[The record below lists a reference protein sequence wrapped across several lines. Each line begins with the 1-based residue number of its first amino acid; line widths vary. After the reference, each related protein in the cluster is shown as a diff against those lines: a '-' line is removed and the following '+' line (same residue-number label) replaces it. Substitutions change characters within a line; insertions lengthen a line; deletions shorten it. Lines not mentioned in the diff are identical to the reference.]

1 MNLMRSGLDS
11 DCKGEMN
18 GICKKLHPRELLG
31 MTAKGWFRA
40 LRVVVLTC
48 LACSV
53 PLTTH
58 GQSTQPNDNPFA
70 SLGPTQSTAN
80 QNTQNQNSG
89 SDSTNQQLPQ
99 LPQTQQEGSTL
110 NGVPNLGIGN
120 TSSDSSTERNG
131 RRVGQNGYVYEPPVQ
146 LTPYQRL
153 VASSIG
159 KVLPIYGSTLFSNVP
174 ATFAPVDRVPVTP
187 EYLIGPGDELLV
199 RLWGQVTL
207 DGHFTVDRSG
217 NVYLPQVGAI
227 RVAGIPFEKLT
238 DYLRAQIGRT
248 FRNFDINVNIG
259 QLRSIQIFIVGE
271 AKRPGSY
278 TVSSLSTLV
287 NALFASG
294 GPGPMGSMRDIQVKR
309 NGEAVV
315 TFDFYDLLL
324 KGDKSK
330 DVQLVSGDVIYIPP
344 VGPMVAVAGSVDVP
358 ALYELK
364 KESTVSELLRL
375 SGGLSTLAQDKQIR
389 IERLKLHDSRSVVD
403 VKLDAAGLATELH
416 DGDIIEVSPII
427 DRFKDS
433 VTLRGN
439 VAEPRRFAWFP
450 GMRVRDIIPD
460 KDALLTRDYWL
471 QRNRLGLP
479 ILDSTPAVRLYAPD
493 APTAQYNGAGISPVS
508 PIVLP
513 SLTYSQRLAAAQDND
528 ANVYGINPKQP
539 LGRTDNSTTPLSTSV
554 GDDLNSTQSDAQSS
568 LPLGDNANNARS
580 TNNSRAGGL
589 GTGDARNDTD
599 ASSATGSSV
608 SAAVTGTSQRFPA
621 KNAVVLNA
629 PEVDWAY
636 AVIQRLNRNDLSSQL
651 IPFNLGKVI
660 LDGSATDNL
669 ELEAG
674 DVVTIFSKSDIRV
687 PQSQQTKYVRLE
699 GEFSASGTYSV
710 APGETLRQLV
720 TRAGG
725 LTSGAYLY
733 GSQFTRESARVIQ
746 QQRLNDYAADLDRRI
761 KLAEANAANNAISPQ
776 DDVQDVAALQNART
790 VAQRLRQLKST
801 GRIIL
806 DMGADSK
813 TVADIPDLPLEDGDV
828 FIVPQMPLTVD
839 VFGAVY
845 NQTSFLY
852 NPQKRVG
859 DYLHQAGGGTR
870 TADNGRSY
878 IVRAD
883 GAIVSRQYSSGILGR
898 FDSTR
903 LNPGDA
909 VVVPEQVDK
918 RPLLRNLVDIATI
931 FGQFGLGIAA
941 INVLR

>member
-1 MNLMRSGLDS
+1 
-11 DCKGEMN
+11 
-18 GICKKLHPRELLG
+18 
-31 MTAKGWFRA
+31 
-40 LRVVVLTC
+40 
-48 LACSV
+48 
-53 PLTTH
+53 
-58 GQSTQPNDNPFA
+58 
-70 SLGPTQSTAN
+70 
-80 QNTQNQNSG
+80 
-89 SDSTNQQLPQ
+89 
-99 LPQTQQEGSTL
+99 
-110 NGVPNLGIGN
+110 
-120 TSSDSSTERNG
+120 
-131 RRVGQNGYVYEPPVQ
+131 
-146 LTPYQRL
+146 
-153 VASSIG
+153 
-159 KVLPIYGSTLFSNVP
+159 
-174 ATFAPVDRVPVTP
+174 
-187 EYLIGPGDELLV
+187 
-199 RLWGQVTL
+199 
-207 DGHFTVDRSG
+207 
-217 NVYLPQVGAI
+217 
-227 RVAGIPFEKLT
+227 
-238 DYLRAQIGRT
+238 
-248 FRNFDINVNIG
+248 
-259 QLRSIQIFIVGE
+259 
-271 AKRPGSY
+271 
-278 TVSSLSTLV
+278 
-287 NALFASG
+287 
-294 GPGPMGSMRDIQVKR
+294 
-309 NGEAVV
+309 
-315 TFDFYDLLL
+315 
-324 KGDKSK
+324 
-330 DVQLVSGDVIYIPP
+330 
-344 VGPMVAVAGSVDVP
+344 MVAVAGSVDVP

-725 LTSGAYLY
+725 LTSGAYPY

>member
-1 MNLMRSGLDS
+1 MRVGLES
-11 DCKGEMN
+11 DCKGEMSGN
-18 GICKKLHPRELLG
+18 CKNLHQRELLI
-31 MTAKGWFRA
+31 MTTKEW
-40 LRVVVLTC
+40 LRTLCVAILTC
-48 LACSV
+48 LACST
-53 PLTTH
+53 PLTAYA
-58 GQSTQPNDNPFA
+58 QSTSPNDNIFGA
-70 SLGPTQSTAN
+70 LSPTQSTPA
-80 QNTQNQNSG
+80 QGASDQSTSG
-89 SDSTNQQLPQ
+89 QSAVAPTNQQLPQ
-99 LPQTQQEGSTL
+99 LPDFSQDGTSL
-110 NGVPNLGIGN
+110 NGTQTGN
-120 TSSDSSTERNG
+120 RSSDLLTDRNG
-131 RRVGQNGYVYEPPVQ
+131 RRVGQNGLEPPVL
-146 LTPYQRL
+146 LTPFQRL
-153 VASSIG
+153 VASSVG
-159 KVLPIYGSTLFSNVP
+159 KVLPIFGSNLFNNVP
-174 ATFAPVDRVPVTP
+174 ATFAPVDRIPVTP
-187 EYLIGPGDELLV
+187 EYLIGPGDELLI

-217 NVYLPQVGAI
+217 NVYLPQVGAV
-227 RVAGIPFEKLT
+227 RVAGIPFAKLT
-238 DYLRAQIGRT
+238 DYLRAQIGRN

-259 QLRSIQIFIVGE
+259 QLRSIQIFVVGE

-294 GPGPMGSMRDIQVKR
+294 GPGPMGSLRNIQVKR
-309 NGEAVV
+309 NGEAVI

-364 KESTVSELLRL
+364 KESMVSELLGL
-375 SGGLSTLAQDKQIR
+375 SGGLSTLAQDKQVR
-389 IERLKLHDSRSVVD
+389 IERLAQHDSRAVVD
-403 VKLDAAGLATELH
+403 VKLDVTGLATPLH
-416 DGDIIEVSPII
+416 DGDIVEVSPII
-427 DRFKDS
+427 DRFKGA

-460 KDALLTRDYWL
+460 KEALLTRDYWL

-479 ILDSTPAVRLYAPD
+479 ILDSTPDVRLYAPD
-493 APTAQYNGAGISPVS
+493 APTGQYSGVGVAPVS
-508 PIVLP
+508 PVVLP
-513 SLTYSQRLAAAQDND
+513 SLTYSQRLAAAQDSD
-528 ANVYGINPKQP
+528 TNVYGINPKQP
-539 LGRTDNSTTPLSTSV
+539 FGKNDNSMFPSPAV
-554 GDDLNSTQSDAQSS
+554 RDDATSTQADTQNGVPSGDQGNNGRSNTSS
-568 LPLGDNANNARS
+568 ANGA
-580 TNNSRAGGL
+580 L
-589 GTGDARNDTD
+589 GTKSAPNETD
-599 ASSATGSSV
+599 ASNGTGSSV
-608 SAAVTGTSQRFPA
+608 SAAVTGTAQRFPI
-621 KNAVVLNA
+621 KNSVVLNA

-636 AVIQRLNRNDLSSQL
+636 AVVQRLNRNDLSSQL
-651 IPFNLGKVI
+651 IPFNLGKVV
-660 LDGSATDNL
+660 LDGSNTDNL

-674 DVVTIFSKSDIRV
+674 DVVTIFSKADIRV

-699 GEFSASGTYSV
+699 GEFIASGTYSV
-710 APGETLRQLV
+710 GPGETLRQLV

-725 LTSGAYLY
+725 LSPGAYLY

-801 GRIIL
+801 GRIVL

-813 TVADIPDLPLEDGDV
+813 TVADIPDLPLEDGDT
-828 FIVPQMPLTVD
+828 FIVPQTPSTVD

-852 NPQKRVG
+852 NPQKRLG

>member
-1 MNLMRSGLDS
+1 
-11 DCKGEMN
+11 
-18 GICKKLHPRELLG
+18 
-31 MTAKGWFRA
+31 MTTKEWLRA
-40 LRVVVLTC
+40 LC
-48 LACSV
+48 LVISICFVGSV
-53 PLTTH
+53 SLRAH
-58 GQSTQPNDNPFA
+58 GQSTQPNDNPFG
-70 SLGPTQSTAN
+70 SLTPTQSMPAQSTPS
-80 QNTQNQNSG
+80 QSLG
-89 SDSTNQQLPQ
+89 SDLTNQQQLPQ
-99 LPQTQQEGSTL
+99 LPQTPQDGTTL
-110 NGVPNLGIGN
+110 NGTQNGN
-120 TSSDSSTERNG
+120 ATSDSLTERNG
-131 RRVGQNGYVYEPPVQ
+131 RRLGQNAYEPPVL

-153 VASSIG
+153 VASSVG
-159 KVLPIYGSTLFSNVP
+159 KVLPIFGSNLFSNVP
-174 ATFAPVDRVPVTP
+174 ATFAPVDRIPVTP
-187 EYLIGPGDELLV
+187 EYLIGPGDELLI

-227 RVAGIPFEKLT
+227 RVAGIPFAKLT

-259 QLRSIQIFIVGE
+259 QLRSIQIFVVGE

-278 TVSSLSTLV
+278 TISSLSTLV

-294 GPGPMGSMRDIQVKR
+294 GPGPMGSMRNIQVKR
-309 NGEAVV
+309 NGEAVI

-344 VGPMVAVAGSVDVP
+344 VGPMVAIAGSVDVP
-358 ALYELK
+358 ALYELS
-364 KESTVSELLRL
+364 KESKVSELLQL
-375 SGGLSTLAQDKQIR
+375 SGGLSTLAQDKQVR
-389 IERLKLHDSRSVVD
+389 IERIARNDSRTVVD
-403 VKLDAAGLATELH
+403 VKLDTAGMATPLH
-416 DGDIIEVSPII
+416 DGDIVEVSPII
-427 DRFKDS
+427 DRFKDA
-433 VTLRGN
+433 VTLNGN
-439 VAEPRRFAWFP
+439 VADPRRFAWFP

-479 ILDSTPAVRLYAPD
+479 TLDSTPDVRQYAPD
-493 APTAQYNGAGISPVS
+493 SPTAQYNGVGVAPVS
-508 PIVLP
+508 AIVLP
-513 SLTYSQRLAAAQDND
+513 SLTYAQRLAAAQDSD
-528 ANVYGINPKQP
+528 ANVYGIKPKQT
-539 LGRTDNSTTPLSTSV
+539 LGKNDNSTYTSASAGDELSPGQAS
-554 GDDLNSTQSDAQSS
+554 SQSAV
-568 LPLGDNANNARS
+568 PLGDSGNTDRNNTARS
-580 TNNSRAGGL
+580 NGSL
-589 GTGDARNDTD
+589 GATDSQGDTD
-599 ASSATGSSV
+599 ASNASGSSI
-608 SAAVTGTSQRFPA
+608 SAAVTGTSRRFPV
-621 KNAVVLNA
+621 KNSVVLSA

-651 IPFNLGKVI
+651 IPFNLGKVV
-660 LDGSATDNL
+660 LDGGSADNL

-674 DVVTIFSKSDIRV
+674 DVVTVFSKADIRV

-699 GEFSASGTYSV
+699 GEFTAAGTYSV
-710 APGETLRQLV
+710 TPGETLRQLV

-725 LTSGAYLY
+725 LTPGAYLY

-746 QQRLNDYAADLDRRI
+746 QQRLSDYAADLDRRI

-776 DDVQDVAALQNART
+776 DNVADVAALQNART
-790 VAQRLRQLKST
+790 VAQRLRQLKAT
-801 GRIIL
+801 GRIVL
-806 DMGADSK
+806 DMGAESK
-813 TVADIPDLPLEDGDV
+813 TVSDIPDLPLEDGDA
-828 FIVPQMPLTVD
+828 FIVPQTPLTVD

-870 TADNGRSY
+870 TADNRRSY

-883 GAIVSRQYSSGILGR
+883 GAIVSRQYSSGILGK

-931 FGQFGLGIAA
+931 VGQFGLGIAA
-941 INVLR
+941 INVLK

>member
-1 MNLMRSGLDS
+1 
-11 DCKGEMN
+11 
-18 GICKKLHPRELLG
+18 
-31 MTAKGWFRA
+31 MTTKEWFRA
-40 LRVVVLTC
+40 LFVVVLTC
-48 LACSV
+48 LACSTS
-53 PLTTH
+53 LRAH
-58 GQSTQPNDNPFA
+58 AQSGQPNDNLFGVLSPN
-70 SLGPTQSTAN
+70 QSTSS
-80 QNTQNQNSG
+80 QSVPDQSSSG
-89 SDSTNQQLPQ
+89 QSSAPVPINQQLPQ
-99 LPQTQQEGSTL
+99 LPQYSQDGTSL
-110 NGVPNLGIGN
+110 NGNQNGN
-120 TSSDSSTERNG
+120 TSSDSLTERNG
-131 RRVGQNGYVYEPPVQ
+131 RRLGQNFPEPPAL

-153 VASSIG
+153 VAASVG
-159 KVLPIYGSTLFSNVP
+159 KVLPIFGSNLFNNVP
-174 ATFAPVDRVPVTP
+174 ATFAPVDRIPVTP
-187 EYLIGPGDELLV
+187 EYLIGPGDELLI

-217 NVYLPQVGAI
+217 NVYLPQVGAV
-227 RVAGIPFEKLT
+227 RVAGIPFAKLT
-238 DYLRAQIGRT
+238 DYLRAQIGRN

-259 QLRSIQIFIVGE
+259 QLRSIQIFVVGE

-294 GPGPMGSMRDIQVKR
+294 GPSPMGSLRNIQVKR
-309 NGEAVV
+309 NGEAVI

-375 SGGLSTLAQDKQIR
+375 SGGLSTLAQDKQVR
-389 IERLKLHDSRSVVD
+389 IERLAQHDSRAVVD
-403 VKLDAAGLATELH
+403 VKLDAAGLETPLH
-416 DGDIIEVSPII
+416 DGDIVEVSPII
-427 DRFKDS
+427 DRFKDA

-479 ILDSTPAVRLYAPD
+479 ILDSTPDVRQYAAD
-493 APTAQYNGAGISPVS
+493 APTGQYNGVGVA
-508 PIVLP
+508 PINPIILP
-513 SLTYSQRLAAAQDND
+513 NLTYSQRLAAAQDSD
-528 ANVYGINPKQP
+528 TNVYGFNPKQP
-539 LGRTDNSTTPLSTSV
+539 FGKSDSSMFPSTSV
-554 GDDLNSTQSDAQSS
+554 RDEANSTQTDAQNTVPS
-568 LPLGDNANNARS
+568 GDQGNNGRS
-580 TNNSRAGGL
+580 NTL
-589 GTGDARNDTD
+589 GTASLGTRSAPSETD
-599 ASSATGSSV
+599 AGNASGSSV
-608 SAAVTGTSQRFPA
+608 SAAVTGTAQRFPV
-621 KNAVVLNA
+621 KNSVVLNA

-636 AVIQRLNRNDLSSQL
+636 AVIQRLNRSDLSSQL
-651 IPFNLGKVI
+651 ISFNLGKVV
-660 LDGSATDNL
+660 LDGSNTDNL
-669 ELEAG
+669 ELEPG
-674 DVVTIFSKSDIRV
+674 DVVTIFSKADIRV

-699 GEFSASGTYSV
+699 GEFMGAGTYSV
-710 APGETLRQLV
+710 GPGETLRQLV
-720 TRAGG
+720 TRSGG
-725 LTSGAYLY
+725 LSPGAYLY

-801 GRIIL
+801 GRIVL
-806 DMGADSK
+806 DMGAESK

-828 FIVPQMPLTVD
+828 FIVPQTPLTVD

-870 TADNGRSY
+870 TADNSRSY

>member
-1 MNLMRSGLDS
+1 
-11 DCKGEMN
+11 
-18 GICKKLHPRELLG
+18 

-131 RRVGQNGYVYEPPVQ
+131 RRVGQNGYVYEPPVP

-599 ASSATGSSV
+599 ANSATGSSV

>member
-1 MNLMRSGLDS
+1 
-11 DCKGEMN
+11 
-18 GICKKLHPRELLG
+18 

-131 RRVGQNGYVYEPPVQ
+131 RRVGQNGYVYEPPVP

-513 SLTYSQRLAAAQDND
+513 SLTYSQRLAAAQDSD

-539 LGRTDNSTTPLSTSV
+539 LGRSDNSTTPLSTYV
-554 GDDLNSTQSDAQSS
+554 GDDLNSTQSDVQSS
-568 LPLGDNANNARS
+568 LPSGDNGNNARS
-580 TNNSRAGGL
+580 SNNSRPGAL
-589 GTGDARNDTD
+589 GTGDTRNDTD
-599 ASSATGSSV
+599 SSSATGSSV

-651 IPFNLGKVI
+651 IPFNLGKVV
-660 LDGSATDNL
+660 LDGNATDNL

>member
-1 MNLMRSGLDS
+1 MNLMQSGLDS

-18 GICKKLHPRELLG
+18 GNCKKLHPRESLE
-31 MTAKGWFRA
+31 MTAKEWFRA

-53 PLTTH
+53 PLTAH

-70 SLGPTQSTAN
+70 SALAPTQSTAN
-80 QNTQNQNSG
+80 QNTPSQNTG
-89 SDSTNQQLPQ
+89 SESTNQQLPQ
-99 LPQTQQEGSTL
+99 LPQLPQDGTTL
-110 NGVPNLGIGN
+110 NGAQNGN
-120 TSSDSSTERNG
+120 TSPDTLTERNG
-131 RRVGQNGYVYEPPVQ
+131 RRLGQNAYEPPVP

-174 ATFAPVDRVPVTP
+174 ATFAPVDRIPVTP
-187 EYLIGPGDELLV
+187 EYLIGPGDELLI

-217 NVYLPQVGAI
+217 NVYLPQVGAV
-227 RVAGIPFEKLT
+227 RVAGIPFAKLT
-238 DYLRAQIGRT
+238 DYLRSQIGRT

-259 QLRSIQIFIVGE
+259 QLRSIQIFVVGE

-294 GPGPMGSMRDIQVKR
+294 GPSPMGSMRDIQVKR
-309 NGEAVV
+309 NGETVI

-344 VGPMVAVAGSVDVP
+344 VGPMVAAAGSVDVP

-364 KESTVSELLRL
+364 KESTVSDLLRL
-375 SGGLSTLAQDKQIR
+375 SGGLSTLAQDKQVR
-389 IERLKLHDSRSVVD
+389 IERLKLYDSRSVVD

-416 DGDIIEVSPII
+416 DGDIVEISPII
-427 DRFKDS
+427 DLFKDS

-471 QRNRLGLP
+471 QRSELGLP

-493 APTAQYNGAGISPVS
+493 APTAQYGGFGVAPVS

-513 SLTYSQRLAAAQDND
+513 SLTYSQRLAAAQDSD
-528 ANVYGINPKQP
+528 ANVYGIRPKQT
-539 LGRTDNSTTPLSTSV
+539 LGRNDSSTSPSSSV
-554 GDDLNSTQSDAQSS
+554 SDDLNSTQSDAQST
-568 LPLGDNANNARS
+568 LPSGDLGSNVRS
-580 TNNSRAGGL
+580 NNSRVGAL
-589 GTGDARNDTD
+589 GARDAQNETD

-608 SAAVTGTSQRFPA
+608 SAAVTGTARRFPA
-621 KNAVVLNA
+621 KNAVVLSA

-636 AVIQRLNRNDLSSQL
+636 AVVQRLNHNDLSSQL
-651 IPFNLGKVI
+651 IPFNLGKVV
-660 LDGSATDNL
+660 LDGSAADNL

-674 DVVTIFSKSDIRV
+674 DVVTIFSKADIRV

-699 GEFSASGTYSV
+699 GEFASAGTYSV
-710 APGETLRQLV
+710 SPGETLRQLV

-725 LTSGAYLY
+725 LTSSAYLY

-761 KLAEANAANNAISPQ
+761 KLAEANAANNAISPE
-776 DDVQDVAALQNART
+776 DNVSDVAALQNART

-801 GRIIL
+801 GRIVL

-828 FIVPQMPLTVD
+828 FIVPQIPSTVD

-870 TADNGRSY
+870 TADNSRSY

-909 VVVPEQVDK
+909 VVVPEQVNK

-941 INVLR
+941 INVLK

>member
-1 MNLMRSGLDS
+1 
-11 DCKGEMN
+11 
-18 GICKKLHPRELLG
+18 
-31 MTAKGWFRA
+31 MTTKEWLRA
-40 LRVVVLTC
+40 LCVLVLSC
-48 LACSV
+48 LACST
-53 PLTTH
+53 PLRAH
-58 GQSTQPNDNPFA
+58 AQAQPNDNLFGA
-70 SLGPTQSTAN
+70 ISPTQSTPA
-80 QNTQNQNSG
+80 QG
-89 SDSTNQQLPQ
+89 ASDQSTSDQSAGAGSTNQQIPQ
-99 LPQTQQEGSTL
+99 LPDLSQDGTSL
-110 NGVPNLGIGN
+110 NGTQTGN
-120 TSSDSSTERNG
+120 RSSDSLTDRNG
-131 RRVGQNGYVYEPPVQ
+131 RRVGQNGLEPPVL

-153 VASSIG
+153 VAASVG
-159 KVLPIYGSTLFSNVP
+159 KVLPIFGSNLFNNVP
-174 ATFAPVDRVPVTP
+174 ATFAPVDRIPVTP
-187 EYLIGPGDELLV
+187 EYLIGPGDELLI

-217 NVYLPQVGAI
+217 NVYLPQVGAV
-227 RVAGIPFEKLT
+227 RVAGIPFAKLT
-238 DYLRAQIGRT
+238 DYLRAQIGHN

-259 QLRSIQIFIVGE
+259 QLRSIQIFVVGE

-294 GPGPMGSMRDIQVKR
+294 GPGPMGSLRNIQVKR
-309 NGEAVV
+309 NGEAVI

-364 KESTVSELLRL
+364 KESTVSDLLHL
-375 SGGLSTLAQDKQIR
+375 SGGLSTLAQDKQVR
-389 IERLKLHDSRSVVD
+389 IERLAQHDSRSVVD
-403 VKLDAAGLATELH
+403 VKLDTAGMATLLH
-416 DGDIIEVSPII
+416 DGDIVEVSPII
-427 DRFKDS
+427 DRFKDA

-479 ILDSTPAVRLYAPD
+479 ILDSTPDVRLYAAD
-493 APTAQYNGAGISPVS
+493 APTGQYNGVGVAPVS
-508 PIVLP
+508 PVILP
-513 SLTYSQRLAAAQDND
+513 NLTYSQRLAAAQDSD
-528 ANVYGINPKQP
+528 TNVYGINPKQP
-539 LGRTDNSTTPLSTSV
+539 FGKNDNPMFPSPAVRNDT
-554 GDDLNSTQSDAQSS
+554 NSTQTDTQNGVPSGGGQGSNGSS
-568 LPLGDNANNARS
+568 NTSSASGAPGTRS
-580 TNNSRAGGL
+580 TSNE
-589 GTGDARNDTD
+589 TDD
-599 ASSATGSSV
+599 ASNGSGSSV
-608 SAAVTGTSQRFPA
+608 SAAVTGTAQRFPI
-621 KNAVVLNA
+621 KNSVVLNA

-651 IPFNLGKVI
+651 ISFNLGKVV
-660 LDGSATDNL
+660 LEGNNADNL
-669 ELEAG
+669 ELEPG
-674 DVVTIFSKSDIRV
+674 DVVTIFSKADIRV

-699 GEFSASGTYSV
+699 GEFIGAGTYSV
-710 APGETLRQLV
+710 GPGETLRQLV
-720 TRAGG
+720 VRSGG
-725 LTSGAYLY
+725 LSPGAYLY

-761 KLAEANAANNAISPQ
+761 KLAEANAANNALSTQ
-776 DDVQDVAALQNART
+776 DQVQDVAALQNART
-790 VAQRLRQLKST
+790 VALRLRQLRST
-801 GRIIL
+801 GRIVL
-806 DMGADSK
+806 DMGPDSK
-813 TVADIPDLPLEDGDV
+813 TVADIPDLPLEDGDT
-828 FIVPQMPLTVD
+828 FIVPQTPLTVD

-852 NPQKRVG
+852 NPQKRLG

-883 GAIVSRQYSSGILGR
+883 GAIVSRQYSNGILGR

-941 INVLR
+941 INVLK

>member
-1 MNLMRSGLDS
+1 MRIGPAPGCEVEMSGSCKNL
-11 DCKGEMN
+11 
-18 GICKKLHPRELLG
+18 HQREFLR
-31 MTAKGWFRA
+31 MTTKEWFRA
-40 LRVVVLTC
+40 LCVVVLTC
-48 LACSV
+48 FACST
-53 PLTTH
+53 PLRAQ
-58 GQSTQPNDNPFA
+58 GQSNDNLFGA
-70 SLGPTQSTAN
+70 LSPTQSTPAQGASD
-80 QNTQNQNSG
+80 QNT
-89 SDSTNQQLPQ
+89 SDQSTGAGLTNQQFPQ
-99 LPQTQQEGSTL
+99 LPEYSQDGTSL
-110 NGVPNLGIGN
+110 NGTQTGN
-120 TSSDSSTERNG
+120 KSSDSLTDRSG
-131 RRVGQNGYVYEPPVQ
+131 RRLGQNGLEPPVL

-153 VASSIG
+153 VAASVG
-159 KVLPIYGSTLFSNVP
+159 KVLPIFGSNLFNNVP
-174 ATFAPVDRVPVTP
+174 ATFAPVDRIPVTP
-187 EYLIGPGDELLV
+187 EYLIGPGDELLI

-217 NVYLPQVGAI
+217 NVYLPQVGAV
-227 RVAGIPFEKLT
+227 RVAGIPFAKLT
-238 DYLRAQIGRT
+238 DYLRAQIGRN

-259 QLRSIQIFIVGE
+259 QLRSIQIFVVGE

-294 GPGPMGSMRDIQVKR
+294 GPGPMGSLRNIQVKR
-309 NGEAVV
+309 NGEEVI

-364 KESTVSELLRL
+364 KESTVSDLLRL
-375 SGGLSTLAQDKQIR
+375 SGGLSTLAQDKQVR
-389 IERLKLHDSRSVVD
+389 IERLAQHDSRAVVD
-403 VKLDAAGLATELH
+403 VKLDTAGMATLLH
-416 DGDIIEVSPII
+416 DGDIVEVSPII
-427 DRFKDS
+427 DRFKDA

-479 ILDSTPAVRLYAPD
+479 ILDSTPDVRLYAAD
-493 APTAQYNGAGISPVS
+493 APTGQYNGVGVAPVS
-508 PIVLP
+508 PVVLP
-513 SLTYSQRLAAAQDND
+513 NLTYSQRLAAAQDSD
-528 ANVYGINPKQP
+528 TNVYGINPKQP
-539 LGRTDNSTTPLSTSV
+539 FGKNDNSMFPSPSV
-554 GDDLNSTQSDAQSS
+554 RDDANSTQTDTQNSS
-568 LPLGDNANNARS
+568 PSGDQGNNNGRSNTSSSSGTLDTRNAPNE
-580 TNNSRAGGL
+580 
-589 GTGDARNDTD
+589 TD
-599 ASSATGSSV
+599 ASNGGGSSV
-608 SAAVTGTSQRFPA
+608 SAAVTAAAQRFPV

-636 AVIQRLNRNDLSSQL
+636 AVIQRLNRSDLSSQL
-651 IPFNLGKVI
+651 ISFNLGKVV
-660 LDGSATDNL
+660 LDGSNADNL
-669 ELEAG
+669 ELEPG
-674 DVVTIFSKSDIRV
+674 DVVTIFSKADIRV

-699 GEFSASGTYSV
+699 GEFIGAGTYSV
-710 APGETLRQLV
+710 GPGETLRQLV
-720 TRAGG
+720 VRSGG
-725 LTSGAYLY
+725 LSPGAYLY

-761 KLAEANAANNAISPQ
+761 KLAEANAANNALSPQ
-776 DDVQDVAALQNART
+776 DQVQDVASLQNART

-801 GRIIL
+801 GRIVL

-813 TVADIPDLPLEDGDV
+813 TVADIPDLPLEDGDT
-828 FIVPQMPLTVD
+828 FIVPQTPLTVD

-941 INVLR
+941 INVLK

>member
-1 MNLMRSGLDS
+1 MNLVRIGLDS

-18 GICKKLHPRELLG
+18 GNCKKLHPRELLG
-31 MTAKGWFRA
+31 MTTKQWFRA
-40 LRVVVLTC
+40 LRAVALTC
-48 LACSV
+48 LVSSA
-53 PLTTH
+53 PLLVAQ

-70 SLGPTQSTAN
+70 ALSPTQTTAPQSTPN
-80 QNTQNQNSG
+80 QSAG

-99 LPQTQQEGSTL
+99 LPQTPQDGTTL
-110 NGVPNLGIGN
+110 NGAQNGN
-120 TSSDSSTERNG
+120 TSPESSTERNG
-131 RRVGQNGYVYEPPVQ
+131 RRLAQNAYEPPVP

-159 KVLPIYGSTLFSNVP
+159 KVLPIFGSSLFSNVP
-174 ATFAPVDRVPVTP
+174 ATFAPVDRIPVTP
-187 EYLIGPGDELLV
+187 EYLIGPGDELLI

-217 NVYLPQVGAI
+217 NVYLPQVGAV
-227 RVAGIPFEKLT
+227 RVAGIPFAKLT

-309 NGEAVV
+309 NGEAIV

-375 SGGLSTLAQDKQIR
+375 SGGLSTLAQDKQVR
-389 IERLKLHDSRSVVD
+389 IERLKQHDSRSVVD
-403 VKLDAAGLATELH
+403 VKLDAPGLATELH
-416 DGDIIEVSPII
+416 DGDIVEVSPII
-427 DRFKDS
+427 DRFKDA

-460 KDALLTRDYWL
+460 KEALLTRDYWQ

-493 APTAQYNGAGISPVS
+493 APTAQYNGLGVSPVS

-513 SLTYSQRLAAAQDND
+513 SLTYSQRLAAAQDSD
-528 ANVYGINPKQP
+528 ANVYGITPKQATS
-539 LGRTDNSTTPLSTSV
+539 RNDNSSPLSTSV
-554 GDDLNSTQSDAQSS
+554 GDDLNSTQTDGQSA
-568 LPLGDNANNARS
+568 LPSGDLGNNVR
-580 TNNSRAGGL
+580 TNNSR
-589 GTGDARNDTD
+589 TGALSPRDTQSETD

-608 SAAVTGTSQRFPA
+608 SAAVTGTSLRFPP
-621 KNAVVLNA
+621 KNSVVLSA

-636 AVIQRLNRNDLSSQL
+636 AVIQRLNHNDLSSQL
-651 IPFNLGKVI
+651 IPFNLGKVV

-699 GEFSASGTYSV
+699 GEFSAAGTYSV

-761 KLAEANAANNAISPQ
+761 KLAEANAAHNAITPE
-776 DDVQDVAALQNART
+776 DNLADVAALQNART

-801 GRIIL
+801 GRIVL
-806 DMGADSK
+806 DMGAESK

-828 FIVPQMPLTVD
+828 FIVPQTPSTVD

-852 NPQKRVG
+852 NPQKRLG

-941 INVLR
+941 INVLK

>member
-1 MNLMRSGLDS
+1 MRSDLDS

-31 MTAKGWFRA
+31 MTVKEWFRA

-70 SLGPTQSTAN
+70 SLGSGQSTSTQSSPN
-80 QNTQNQNSG
+80 QSTG
-89 SDSTNQQLPQ
+89 SEPSINQQLPQ
-99 LPQTQQEGSTL
+99 FPQLPQDGTTL
-110 NGVPNLGIGN
+110 NGAQNGN
-120 TSSDSSTERNG
+120 TSADSSTERNG
-131 RRVGQNGYVYEPPVQ
+131 RRLGQNVYEPPVP

-159 KVLPIYGSTLFSNVP
+159 KVLPIFGSTLFSNVP
-174 ATFAPVDRVPVTP
+174 ATFAPVDRIPVTP
-187 EYLIGPGDELLV
+187 EYLIGPGDELLI

-217 NVYLPQVGAI
+217 NVYLPQVGAV
-227 RVAGIPFEKLT
+227 RVAGIPFAKLT
-238 DYLRAQIGRT
+238 DYLRSQIGRT

-259 QLRSIQIFIVGE
+259 QLRSIQIFVVGE

-309 NGEAVV
+309 NGETVI

-330 DVQLVSGDVIYIPP
+330 DVPLVSGDVIYIPP

-364 KESTVSELLRL
+364 KESTVGELLRL
-375 SGGLSTLAQDKQIR
+375 SGGLSTMAQDKQVR
-389 IERLKLHDSRSVVD
+389 IERLKLHDSRSVMD

-416 DGDIIEVSPII
+416 DGDIVEVSPII

-460 KDALLTRDYWL
+460 KEALLTRDYWQ

-493 APTAQYNGAGISPVS
+493 AATAQYNGVGISPIS

-513 SLTYSQRLAAAQDND
+513 SLTYSQRLAAAQDSD
-528 ANVYGINPKQP
+528 ANVYGITPKQV
-539 LGRTDNSTTPLSTSV
+539 LGRNDSSTPLSTSV
-554 GDDLNSTQSDAQSS
+554 GDDLNSNSTQSDAQSS
-568 LPLGDNANNARS
+568 LPSGDNGNNVRS
-580 TNNSRAGGL
+580 INNSRTGAL
-589 GTGDARNDTD
+589 GTGDTRNETD

-621 KNAVVLNA
+621 KNAVVLSA

-636 AVIQRLNRNDLSSQL
+636 AVIQRLNHNDLSSQL
-651 IPFNLGKVI
+651 IPFNLGKIV

-699 GEFSASGTYSV
+699 GEFAASGTYSV

-725 LTSGAYLY
+725 LTPGAYLY

-801 GRIIL
+801 GRIVL

-828 FIVPQMPLTVD
+828 FIVPQTPSTVD

>member
-1 MNLMRSGLDS
+1 
-11 DCKGEMN
+11 
-18 GICKKLHPRELLG
+18 
-31 MTAKGWFRA
+31 MTAKEWFRA
-40 LRVVVLTC
+40 LRVLVLTC
-48 LACSV
+48 ITCSA
-53 PLTTH
+53 PLTTY

-80 QNTQNQNSG
+80 QSPQSQSSG

-99 LPQTQQEGSTL
+99 LPQLPQEGSTL
-110 NGVPNLGIGN
+110 NGVQNLG
-120 TSSDSSTERNG
+120 TTPSDSSTERNG
-131 RRVGQNGYVYEPPVQ
+131 RRVGQNAYAYEPPVP

-153 VASSIG
+153 VASSVG

-174 ATFAPVDRVPVTP
+174 ATFAPVDRIPVTP

-227 RVAGIPFEKLT
+227 RVAGIPFAKLT
-238 DYLRAQIGRT
+238 DYLRAQVGRT

-364 KESTVSELLRL
+364 KETTVSELLRL

-416 DGDIIEVSPII
+416 DGDIVEVSPII

-508 PIVLP
+508 PIVVP
-513 SLTYSQRLAAAQDND
+513 SLTYSQRLAAAQDSD
-528 ANVYGINPKQP
+528 ANVYGITPKQP
-539 LGRTDNSTTPLSTSV
+539 LGRNDNSTPPSTSV

-568 LPLGDNANNARS
+568 LPSGDNGNNGRS
-580 TNNSRAGGL
+580 TNNSRGGAL
-589 GTGDARNDTD
+589 GSGDTRNDSD
-599 ASSATGSSV
+599 ANSATGSSV

-621 KNAVVLNA
+621 KNAVVLSA

-651 IPFNLGKVI
+651 IPFNLGKVV
-660 LDGSATDNL
+660 LDGSAADNL

-699 GEFSASGTYSV
+699 GEFSGAGTYSV

-720 TRAGG
+720 SRAGG

-746 QQRLNDYAADLDRRI
+746 QQRLNDYASDLDRRI
-761 KLAEANAANNAISPQ
+761 KLAEANAANNAIRPQ
-776 DDVQDVAALQNART
+776 DDIQDVAALQNART
-790 VAQRLRQLKST
+790 VAQKLRQLKST
-801 GRIIL
+801 GRIVL

-828 FIVPQMPLTVD
+828 FIVPQMPSTVD

>member
-1 MNLMRSGLDS
+1 
-11 DCKGEMN
+11 
-18 GICKKLHPRELLG
+18 

-131 RRVGQNGYVYEPPVQ
+131 RRVGQNGYVYEPPVP

-580 TNNSRAGGL
+580 TNNSRTGGL

-599 ASSATGSSV
+599 ANSATGSSV

>member
-1 MNLMRSGLDS
+1 
-11 DCKGEMN
+11 
-18 GICKKLHPRELLG
+18 
-31 MTAKGWFRA
+31 MTTKEWFRA
-40 LRVVVLTC
+40 LCVIVLAC
-48 LACSV
+48 LACST
-53 PLTTH
+53 PLRAYA
-58 GQSTQPNDNPFA
+58 QVQPNDNLFGA
-70 SLGPTQSTAN
+70 ISPTQSTPA
-80 QNTQNQNSG
+80 QGT
-89 SDSTNQQLPQ
+89 SDQGQSAGVGSTNQQLPQ
-99 LPQTQQEGSTL
+99 LPDVSQDGLTL
-110 NGVPNLGIGN
+110 NGTQNGN
-120 TSSDSSTERNG
+120 RSSDSLTERNG
-131 RRVGQNGYVYEPPVQ
+131 RRVGQNGLEPPVL

-153 VASSIG
+153 VAASVG
-159 KVLPIYGSTLFSNVP
+159 KVLPIFGSDLFNNVP
-174 ATFAPVDRVPVTP
+174 ATFAPVDRIPVTP
-187 EYLIGPGDELLV
+187 EYLIGPGDELLI

-217 NVYLPQVGAI
+217 NVYLPQIGAV
-227 RVAGIPFEKLT
+227 RVAGIPFAKLT
-238 DYLRAQIGRT
+238 DYLRVQVGHN
-248 FRNFDINVNIG
+248 FHNFDINVNIG
-259 QLRSIQIFIVGE
+259 QLRSMQIFIVGE

-294 GPGPMGSMRDIQVKR
+294 GPGPMGSLRNIQVKR
-309 NGEAVV
+309 NGEAVI

-364 KESTVSELLRL
+364 KESTVGELLHL

-389 IERLKLHDSRSVVD
+389 IERLAQHDSRVVVD
-403 VKLDAAGLATELH
+403 VKLDITGLATPLH
-416 DGDIIEVSPII
+416 DGDIVEVSPII
-427 DRFKDS
+427 DRFKDA

-479 ILDSTPAVRLYAPD
+479 TLDSTPDVRLYAAD
-493 APTAQYNGAGISPVS
+493 APTGQYNGVGVAPVS
-508 PIVLP
+508 PVVLP
-513 SLTYSQRLAAAQDND
+513 NLTYSQRLAAAQDSD
-528 ANVYGINPKQP
+528 TNVYGINPKQP
-539 LGRTDNSTTPLSTSV
+539 FGKNDNSMFPSASV
-554 GDDLNSTQSDAQSS
+554 RDD
-568 LPLGDNANNARS
+568 S
-580 TNNSRAGGL
+580 TNTQTGTQNAVSSGDQGNGSSNTSSVTGVL
-589 GTGDARNDTD
+589 GIRSAPSETD
-599 ASSATGSSV
+599 ASNGAGASV
-608 SAAVTGTSQRFPA
+608 SAAVTGTAQRFPI
-621 KNAVVLNA
+621 KNSVVLNA

-651 IPFNLGKVI
+651 IPFNLGKVV
-660 LDGSATDNL
+660 LDGSNTDNL

-674 DVVTIFSKSDIRV
+674 DVVTIFSKADIRV

-699 GEFSASGTYSV
+699 GEFISSGTYSV
-710 APGETLRQLV
+710 GPGETLRQLV

-725 LTSGAYLY
+725 LSPGAYLY

-746 QQRLNDYAADLDRRI
+746 QQRLSDYAADLDRRI
-761 KLAEANAANNAISPQ
+761 KLAEANAANNALSPQ
-776 DDVQDVAALQNART
+776 DQVQDVAALQNART
-790 VAQRLRQLKST
+790 VAQRLRQLRST
-801 GRIIL
+801 GRIVL

-828 FIVPQMPLTVD
+828 FIVPQTPLTVD

-941 INVLR
+941 INVLK

>member
-1 MNLMRSGLDS
+1 
-11 DCKGEMN
+11 
-18 GICKKLHPRELLG
+18 
-31 MTAKGWFRA
+31 MTTKEWLRA
-40 LRVVVLTC
+40 LCVAILTC
-48 LACSV
+48 LACST
-53 PLTTH
+53 PLTAYAQAT
-58 GQSTQPNDNPFA
+58 SPNDNIFGA
-70 SLGPTQSTAN
+70 LSPTQSTPA
-80 QNTQNQNSG
+80 QGASDQSTSG
-89 SDSTNQQLPQ
+89 QSAGAGSMNQQLPQ
-99 LPQTQQEGSTL
+99 LPDFSQDGTSL
-110 NGVPNLGIGN
+110 NGTQTGN
-120 TSSDSSTERNG
+120 KSSDLLPDRNG
-131 RRVGQNGYVYEPPVQ
+131 RRVGQNGLEPPVL

-153 VASSIG
+153 VASSVG
-159 KVLPIYGSTLFSNVP
+159 KVLPIFGSDLFNNVP
-174 ATFAPVDRVPVTP
+174 ATFAPVDRIPVTP
-187 EYLIGPGDELLV
+187 EYLIGPGDELLI

-227 RVAGIPFEKLT
+227 RVAGIPFAKLT
-238 DYLRAQIGRT
+238 DYLRAQIGRN

-259 QLRSIQIFIVGE
+259 QLRSIQIFVVGE

-294 GPGPMGSMRDIQVKR
+294 GPGPMGSLRNIQVKR
-309 NGEAVV
+309 NGEEII

-375 SGGLSTLAQDKQIR
+375 SGGLSTLAQDKQVR
-389 IERLKLHDSRSVVD
+389 IERLAQHDSRAVVD
-403 VKLDAAGLATELH
+403 VKLDVAGLATPLH
-416 DGDIIEVSPII
+416 DGDIVEVSPII
-427 DRFKDS
+427 DRFKDA

-460 KDALLTRDYWL
+460 KEALLTRDYWL

-479 ILDSTPAVRLYAPD
+479 ILDSTPDVRLYAPD
-493 APTAQYNGAGISPVS
+493 APTGQYNGVGVAPVS
-508 PIVLP
+508 PVVLP
-513 SLTYSQRLAAAQDND
+513 SLTYSQRLAAAQDSD
-528 ANVYGINPKQP
+528 TNVYGINPKQP
-539 LGRTDNSTTPLSTSV
+539 FGKNDNSMFPSASVRDDSNNTQTGTQNAMSPGDLGSNGSSNTSSAT
-554 GDDLNSTQSDAQSS
+554 GA
-568 LPLGDNANNARS
+568 
-580 TNNSRAGGL
+580 L
-589 GTGDARNDTD
+589 GTRSAPSETD
-599 ASSATGSSV
+599 ASNGTGSSV
-608 SAAVTGTSQRFPA
+608 SAAVTAAAQRFPV

-636 AVIQRLNRNDLSSQL
+636 AVIQRLNRSDLSSQL
-651 IPFNLGKVI
+651 IPFNLGKVV
-660 LDGSATDNL
+660 LDGSNTDNL

-674 DVVTIFSKSDIRV
+674 DVVTIFSKADIRV

-699 GEFSASGTYSV
+699 GEFIASGTYSV
-710 APGETLRQLV
+710 GPGETLRQLV

-725 LTSGAYLY
+725 LSAGAYLY

-761 KLAEANAANNAISPQ
+761 KLAEANAANNAISQQ
-776 DDVQDVAALQNART
+776 DEVQDVAALQNART

-801 GRIIL
+801 GRIVL

-813 TVADIPDLPLEDGDV
+813 TVADIPDLPLEDGDT
-828 FIVPQMPLTVD
+828 FTVPQTPSTVD